1 MGLRHLY
8 IHFFT
13 RQNVKRQL
21 ITIFIFAIMIPIVLI
36 GSIMFFFSNK
46 QLMRSYQYLVE
57 SDAVRIRS
65 ILLTTT
71 LPFYDIYES
80 LAQDE
85 ALKALL
91 TRNYDSDDEVLTSLN
106 QYKRLQELLSMN
118 ASLST
123 IKIYTQPGMLRSISD
138 QQFFFPIDQ
147 TIRSQDW
154 YRKATSNSGN
164 FWKSSARIDRLKNS
178 YWELSYYCHIP
189 LPESGTYAILVM
201 TVSNNHLRS
210 LIKNSSSQV
219 YLSVNEDPVFYSST
233 RSHEGT
239 SFPFPIDYTAPF
251 YSKTENI
258 KIKGAKVLTSV
269 VSLTPY
275 RTEDMIYILSADTN
289 ALPYIQQINIAFLFV
304 LLFAIFIPA
313 LIFIF
318 FTKYFSARIQT
329 LRLAMHKASNNDYEI
344 VDLVQGDDELSAA
357 FGDLKTMVKKIKAA
371 EGEIYMA
378 QIREQNF
385 SNQQQQME
393 LKLLINQINPH
404 FLYNTL
410 ETIRMKAFSDG
421 NKEVATAIKLLGKSM
436 RYVLNNTKTSS
447 TTLSKEINY
456 TLTYLSIQS
465 LRFED
470 RLVYSLTLDDTIDP
484 DGYHILP
491 LLIQPIVENSITHG
505 IEPTGKKG
513 HIIIRMQALEK
524 ETLVIHIYDNGM
536 GMSKEQLKSVLTSL
550 LLPPKSREDGIG
562 LYNINNRMKL
572 FYGSEYGLTIKSKMN
587 FGTLVTLKIPLYNL
601 LEEDL

>member
-1 MGLRHLY
+1 M
-8 IHFFT
+8 
-13 RQNVKRQL
+13 
-21 ITIFIFAIMIPIVLI
+21 
-36 GSIMFFFSNK
+36 
-46 QLMRSYQYLVE
+46 
-57 SDAVRIRS
+57 
-65 ILLTTT
+65 LTTT

-85 ALKALL
+85 ALKTLL
-91 TRNYDSDDEVLTSLN
+91 TKQYDTDDEVLAALN
-106 QYKRLQELLSMN
+106 QYSRLKELLAAN

-123 IKIYTQPGMLRSISD
+123 IKIYTQPGMLRSVSD
-138 QQFFFPIDQ
+138 QQFFVPIDEAV
-147 TIRSQDW
+147 RSQDW
-154 YRKATSNSGN
+154 YSKAISNSGN
-164 FWKSSARIDRLKNS
+164 FWKSGIRTDSRKNS

-210 LIKNSSSQV
+210 LIKDSSSRV
-219 YLSVNEDPVFYSST
+219 YISVNEDPVFYSSI
-233 RSHEGT
+233 RRHEGT
-239 SFPFPIDYTAPF
+239 SFPVSIDYTAPY
-251 YSKTENI
+251 YSETGNME
-258 KIKGAKVLTSV
+258 IKGTRVLTSV

-289 ALPYIQQINIAFLFV
+289 ALPYIRQTNIAFILV

-329 LRLAMHKASNNDYEI
+329 LRLAMHKVSNNDYEI

-357 FGDLKTMVKKIKAA
+357 FDDLKTMVEKIKSA

-447 TTLSKEINY
+447 TTLSKEIDY
-456 TLTYLSIQS
+456 TVTYLSIQL

-470 RLVYSLTLDDTIDP
+470 RLSYTLTLDNTINP
-484 DGYHILP
+484 DSYQILP
-491 LLIQPIVENSITHG
+491 LLLQPIVENSISHG

-513 HIIIRMQALEK
+513 HIIIRIRAVEK
-524 ETLVIHIYDNGM
+524 EILVADIYDNGL
-536 GMSKEQLKSVLTSL
+536 GMTKEQLKTVRSGL
-550 LLPPKSREDGIG
+550 LLPPKRGEHGIG
-562 LYNINNRMKL
+562 LYNINNRIKL
-572 FYGSEYGLTIKSKMN
+572 FYGSKYGLTIKSKKN

-601 LEEDL
+601 LEEEL

>member
-1 MGLRHLY
+1 MGLDRLY
-8 IHFFT
+8 THFFT
-13 RQNVKRQL
+13 KQNVKRQL
-21 ITIFIFAIMIPIVLI
+21 ITIFIFAIIIPVFLV
-36 GSIMFFFSNK
+36 GSIMFFFSNR
-46 QLMRSYQYLVE
+46 QLRRSYQYLVE
-57 SDAVRIRS
+57 SDAIRIRS

-91 TRNYDSDDEVLTSLN
+91 TKEYNCDEDVFYALN
-106 QYKRLQELLSMN
+106 QYNRLQELLSAN

-123 IKIYTQPGMLRSISD
+123 IKIYTQPEMLRSLSD
-138 QQFFFPIDQ
+138 HQFFFPIDES
-147 TIRSQDW
+147 IRSKDW
-154 YRKATSNSGN
+154 YHKAISNSGN
-164 FWKSSARIDRLKNS
+164 FWKSSARIDRLGNS

-210 LIKNSSSQV
+210 LIKNKNSQV
-219 YLSVNEDPVFYSST
+219 YICVNEDPVFYSSI

-239 SFPFPIDYTAPF
+239 SFPVTIDDSAPY
-251 YSKTENI
+251 YSVTGNM
-258 KIKGAKVLTSV
+258 KIKGDNVLTSV

-275 RTEDMIYILSADTN
+275 RTQDRIYILFADTN
-289 ALPYIQQINIAFLFV
+289 ALPYIQQTNLAFILV
-304 LLFAIFIPA
+304 LVFAIFIPA
-313 LIFIF
+313 LIFILF
-318 FTKYFSARIQT
+318 AKYFSARIQS
-329 LRLAMHKASNNDYEI
+329 LRLAMHKVSNHNYEI
-344 VDLVQGDDELSAA
+344 VGLVQGDDELSAA
-357 FGDLKTMVKKIKAA
+357 FHDLKTMVEKIKAA

-447 TTLSKEINY
+447 TTLSKEIDY
-456 TLTYLSIQS
+456 TLTYLSIQL

-470 RLVYSLTLDDTIDP
+470 RLCYSLTLDDTIAP
-484 DGYHILP
+484 DHYQILP
-491 LLIQPIVENSITHG
+491 LLLQPIVENAISHG

-513 HIIIRMQALEK
+513 HIIIKIRAIEK
-524 ETLVIHIYDNGM
+524 KLFVANIYDNGI
-536 GMSKEQLKSVLTSL
+536 GMSKEQLKTVLTSL
-550 LLPPKSREDGIG
+550 LLPPKTEERGIG
-562 LYNINNRMKL
+562 LSNINNRIKL
-572 FYGSEYGLTIKSKMN
+572 FYGPEYGLTIKSKKN

-601 LEEDL
+601 LEEDS